1 MATSRTD
8 AIAWYH
14 LRRYSI
20 LLLLLLSSS
29 PPSPSSLR
37 GGGVTAFV
45 IAPSSTPPPTNLFFE
60 VEDPLIFRG
69 GGIATATNSTNNTT
83 KDDDIDGAV
92 ETASAFDPASTRV
105 ATETGGTLGDIM
117 NSEPPSSSSSA
128 AALLSTSGLVTN
140 ENLSLNDRFP
150 NCNFTPMERIAL
162 TANGNLQRIFAS
174 YYDTPVT
181 VRVIGC
187 VLRQQPQEE
196 EDETMVWDR
205 VVHVRVYNRTVC
217 KATSVI
223 RVNSPTCRE
232 LITSQTVGIAQ
243 MFRHLNR
250 LPTFTLL
257 DAGRHNTS
265 SRTILRA
272 EKEEKVEET
281 EGKGVND
288 NDDDE
293 FSLTA
298 KNGGIWRTYELQ
310 CEEMSCLIHEEFA
323 CDAWNM
329 TI

>member
-1 MATSRTD
+1 M
-8 AIAWYH
+8 
-14 LRRYSI
+14 
-20 LLLLLLSSS
+20 
-29 PPSPSSLR
+29 
-37 GGGVTAFV
+37 TAFV
-45 IAPSSTPPPTNLFFE
+45 IAPSSSPPPTSLFFE

-69 GGIATATNSTNNTT
+69 GGIATATTNSTNNTT
-83 KDDDIDGAV
+83 KDDDINGAV
-92 ETASAFDPASTRV
+92 ETASAFDPASSTEV
-105 ATETGGTLGDIM
+105 AAETGGSLGDIM
-117 NSEPPSSSSSA
+117 NNAESA
-128 AALLSTSGLVTN
+128 AALLSSTSGLVMN

-181 VRVIGC
+181 VEVISC
-187 VLRQQPQEE
+187 VLRRRRRRRRRRQQQQPQE

-205 VVHVRVYNRTVC
+205 VVHVQVYNRTVC

-223 RVNSPTCRE
+223 RVNSPTCCE

-257 DAGRHNTS
+257 NAGRHNMSS
-265 SRTILRA
+265 SRTILLA

-281 EGKGVND
+281 VGKEVND

-298 KNGGIWRTYELQ
+298 KEGGIWRTYELQ

-323 CDAWNM
+323 SDAWNM

>member
-1 MATSRTD
+1 M
-8 AIAWYH
+8 
-14 LRRYSI
+14 
-20 LLLLLLSSS
+20 
-29 PPSPSSLR
+29 
-37 GGGVTAFV
+37 TAFV

-83 KDDDIDGAV
+83 KDDDIIGVV
-92 ETASAFDPASTRV
+92 ETASAFDPASTEV

-117 NSEPPSSSSSA
+117 NAEPPS
-128 AALLSTSGLVTN
+128 AALLSTSGLVMN

-181 VRVIGC
+181 VKVIGC
-187 VLRQQPQEE
+187 VLRRRQQQRQQPQEE
-196 EDETMVWDR
+196 DEIIVWDR
-205 VVHVRVYNRTVC
+205 IVHVQVYNRTVC

-223 RVNSPTCRE
+223 RVNSPTCCE

-257 DAGRHNTS
+257 NAGRHNTS
-265 SRTILRA
+265 SRTIFQE
-272 EKEEKVEET
+272 EKKEKVEET
-281 EGKGVND
+281 VGKEVND

-323 CDAWNM
+323 CDAWN
-329 TI
+329 I